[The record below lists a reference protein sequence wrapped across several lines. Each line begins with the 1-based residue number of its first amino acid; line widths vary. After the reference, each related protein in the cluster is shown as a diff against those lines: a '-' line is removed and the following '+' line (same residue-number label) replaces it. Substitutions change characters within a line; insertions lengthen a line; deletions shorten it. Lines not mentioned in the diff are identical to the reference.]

1 MNTAIIKTFGSGQIT
16 IPKKWRDDIKT
27 SAYRAR
33 KRGNEIILSPF
44 EEEVVF
50 DATRDNEGKPINA
63 KDFLK
68 ALNAV
73 IKNG

>member
-1 MNTAIIKTFGSGQIT
+1 MNTTILKSFGSGQIT
-16 IPKKWRDDIKT
+16 IPKKWRDDIKA

-33 KRGNEIILSPF
+33 RRGDEIILSPF
-44 EEEVVF
+44 EEEVIF

-68 ALNAV
+68 ALNEV